1 MEATAAGR
9 GVVLKKLCTGDAAA
23 KAQTDRVLTAKFEL
37 YWELA
42 TRDSRIIGIKPYHYW
57 MNEPG
62 VPANRSNSQFINQFA
77 LGATSYPTSWP
88 RCAPKGKRS
97 R

>member
-42 TRDSRIIGIKPYHYW
+42 VKDPLVIG
-57 MNEPG
+57 EC
-62 VPANRSNSQFINQFA
+62 NS
-77 LGATSYPTSWP
+77 
-88 RCAPKGKRS
+88 
-97 R
+97 

>member
-1 MEATAAGR
+1 M
-9 GVVLKKLCTGDAAA
+9 
-23 KAQTDRVLTAKFEL
+23 LTAKFEL